1 MPRVALVPK
10 PKMMDMDEPV
20 VPKLAALEPAAL
32 ELVASPVEPEE

>member
-20 VPKLAALEPAAL
+20 VPKLAALE
-32 ELVASPVEPEE
+32 LVASPMEPEE